1 MAVLLYYL
9 LNTTGQEV
17 PDSGGLADQGRRAHL
32 LPACGTDQIGIAA
45 GALSPGERLPSVRD
59 LATEAGVNPNTMQR
73 ALQELERQGLVY
85 SQRTSGRFVTEDRE
99 MIEAAKSA
107 LAAEQVRSFLDAMA
121 RLGYMRDDIL
131 RLIEARIKEENGNG
145 EL

>member
-1 MAVLLYYL
+1 M
-9 LNTTGQEV
+9 
-17 PDSGGLADQGRRAHL
+17 DW
-32 LPACGTDQIGIAA
+32 QIRDDAPIYSQLVAQIKLGIAA
-45 GALSPGERLPSVRD
+45 GTLSVGERLASVRD
-59 LATEAGVNPNTMQR
+59 LAAEAGVNPNTMQR

-99 MIEAAKSA
+99 MIERAKSS

>member
-1 MAVLLYYL
+1 MDWEIRDDAPIYSQLV
-9 LNTTGQEV
+9 
-17 PDSGGLADQGRRAHL
+17 A
-32 LPACGTDQIGIAA
+32 QIKLGIAA

-59 LATEAGVNPNTMQR
+59 LAAEAGVNPNTMQR

-85 SQRTSGRFVTEDRE
+85 SQRTSGRFVTEETDV
-99 MIEAAKSA
+99 IENAKRS
-107 LAAEQVRSFLDAMA
+107 LADEQVRSFLDAMA

-131 RLIEARIKEENGNG
+131 HLLEARIREESGNG

>member
-1 MAVLLYYL
+1 M
-9 LNTTGQEV
+9 
-17 PDSGGLADQGRRAHL
+17 DW
-32 LPACGTDQIGIAA
+32 QIRDDAPIYSQLVAQIKLGIAA
-45 GALSPGERLPSVRD
+45 GTLSPGERLASVRD
-59 LATEAGVNPNTMQR
+59 LAAEAGVNPNTMQR

-99 MIEAAKSA
+99 MIERAKSS

-131 RLIEARIKEENGNG
+131 RLIEVRIKEENGNG

>member
-1 MAVLLYYL
+1 M
-9 LNTTGQEV
+9 
-17 PDSGGLADQGRRAHL
+17 DW
-32 LPACGTDQIGIAA
+32 QIRDDAPIYSQLVAQIKLGIAA
-45 GALSPGERLPSVRD
+45 GALSPGERLASVRD
-59 LATEAGVNPNTMQR
+59 LAAEAGVNPNTMQR

-99 MIEAAKSA
+99 MIERAKSS

-121 RLGYMRDDIL
+121 RLGYRRDDIL